1 MKRILAML
9 LAAAFGLPAIAQE
22 KPIPATPIVPVG
34 QKPTPPKP
42 SEQKDD
48 ATPSEKLAKA
58 KKEFDA
64 AQRAYTTKR
73 LEAVELAKEIF
84 EADPKADVALEAFE
98 LLSRTGGLIGA
109 DATKIYAK
117 VAEYHFANPKI
128 LPVLPQL
135 ARLTNGE
142 ALLTKIMEKNTSKP
156 VQAQACLMLA
166 DAAAALVDREKDAK
180 KSEVLADKAVALY
193 ERAKADFGDVQY
205 RGDTVANTAE
215 GSMFSLKYLRP
226 GKPVP
231 EIEGTDMDGKTFKI
245 SDYKGK
251 VVMLDF
257 WGHW

>member
-1 MKRILAML
+1 MRRILAMM
-9 LAAAFGLPAIAQE
+9 LAAAFGLPAFAQE
-22 KPIPATPIVPVG
+22 KPITATPIVPGG

-42 SEQKDD
+42 SDAKDD

-58 KKEFDA
+58 KKEFEA
-64 AQRAYTTKR
+64 ALRAYTTKR
-73 LEAVELAKEIF
+73 QEAVELAKEIF
-84 EADPKADVALEAFE
+84 EADPKADVALEAVD
-98 LLSRTGGLIGA
+98 LMSKTGGLFGA
-109 DATKIYAK
+109 DANKIYAK
-117 VAEYHFANPKI
+117 VAEHHFANPKI
-128 LPVLPQL
+128 LPLLPQL
-135 ARLTNGE
+135 ARLPSGE
-142 ALLTKIMEKNTSKP
+142 AFLTKVMEKNTSKP

-166 DAAAALVDREKDAK
+166 DAAGALVDREKDAK
-180 KSEVLADKAVALY
+180 KSEALAEKAVALY
-193 ERAKADFGDVQY
+193 ERAKAEFGDVQY
-205 RGDTVANTAE
+205 RGDTVANMAE